1 MSAVPPYNPLKKFNR
16 KDLRDELEFLM
27 AEQLNGV
34 VRGDI
39 DSEQA
44 RAAFFGHLRG
54 RFRKR
59 AELKHRKHFQRRLLI
74 VVLGGLPEPRQ
85 DDLELAIDYLRRR
98 VLKGS
103 LSLAEAKER
112 MAKAVRLLEPTDR
125 QRWSGLLEAG
135 LLGRDGAR

>member
-1 MSAVPPYNPLKKFNR
+1 MRSYNPLKKFKR

-44 RAAFFGHLRG
+44 RSAFFSQLQG

-59 AELKHRKHFQRRLLI
+59 SELKHRKRFQRRLLI
-74 VVLGGLPEPRQ
+74 AVLGGVPKPRQ

-112 MAKAVRLLEPTDR
+112 MAKAVGMLEPEE
-125 QRWSGLLEAG
+125 QERWSAALEVG
-135 LLGRDGAR
+135 LLGRDRSR